1 MFVNT
6 RGVCVQL
13 QTFLGILTETHSLTL
28 ATANVTAG
36 APALLGLPPRGPG
49 PPPKFGPD
57 AEGPPMSPG
66 AFEAMSCSVD
76 SLGAS
81 GGLVN
86 QGLSSAVIHMGY
98 DYSLFSYVGCRCN
111 AGYDNVYSLNAT
123 GW

>member
-1 MFVNT
+1 MNT

-13 QTFLGILTETHSLTL
+13 QTFLGILTDTHSLTL

-36 APALLGLPPRGPG
+36 APALLGLPPSPNS
-49 PPPKFGPD
+49 GPD

-66 AFEAMSCSVD
+66 VFEAMSCSVD
-76 SLGAS
+76 SLGMT